1 MMEEMTYRE
10 SLAVTWLLLWR
21 GAAIGAGI
29 GFVIGFILGF
39 AGAALGYRDPQAIP
53 LLIIIIVGGI
63 SIFVVYPLVVRMAL
77 RKQFGGFR
85 LQVIR
90 P

>member
-1 MMEEMTYRE
+1 MGEMTYRE

-39 AGAALGYRDPQAIP
+39 AGAALGYGDLQGIQ
-53 LLIIIIVGGI
+53 LLIILIVGGI

-77 RKQFGGFR
+77 RKQFDGFH
-85 LQVIR
+85 LQVTR